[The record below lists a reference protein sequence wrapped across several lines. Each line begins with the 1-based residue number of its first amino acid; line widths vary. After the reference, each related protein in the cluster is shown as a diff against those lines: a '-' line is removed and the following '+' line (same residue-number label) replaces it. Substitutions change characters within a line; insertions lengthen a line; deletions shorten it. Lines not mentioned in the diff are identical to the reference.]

1 MEPDGFGVR
10 PLIVET
16 DIKIEAV
23 SHVRITDFEVFYQR
37 SWDGVYRPLAAT
49 LGDSDLAAEAVDEAM
64 SRAYAQWRSVQL
76 ASNPQGWVYR
86 VAYRWS
92 IDRLRRRRRE
102 QRLLPR
108 LFDGPVPERTSV
120 EPGLDAALG
129 SLPIEQRA
137 AVVLSCAFDWSEAQ
151 IADALSI
158 RPGTVKSRLHR
169 GLEQLRRELH
179 A

>member
-1 MEPDGFGVR
+1 
-10 PLIVET
+10 LIVET